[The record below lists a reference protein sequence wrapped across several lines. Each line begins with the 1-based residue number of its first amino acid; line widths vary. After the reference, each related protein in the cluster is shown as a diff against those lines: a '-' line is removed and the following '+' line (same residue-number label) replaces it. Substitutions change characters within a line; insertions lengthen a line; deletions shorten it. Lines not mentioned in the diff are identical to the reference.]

1 VLPALLKNSVTV
13 LRFST
18 LAPEA
23 SPQRSAQEM
32 PAGSSSMVATIY
44 PSIFYETRCRVREW
58 PASIHRTAERA
69 SLLLGNLR
77 LEDGEEP
84 GCKKP
89 RLFLAASGFT

>member
-44 PSIFYETRCRVREW
+44 PSIFYETRCRAREW
-58 PASIHRTAERA
+58 PASIHPVAEG
-69 SLLLGNLR
+69 LV
-77 LEDGEEP
+77 
-84 GCKKP
+84 
-89 RLFLAASGFT
+89 FLSETRGWKTGKSRGS

>member
-1 VLPALLKNSVTV
+1 MIPSN
-13 LRFST
+13 
-18 LAPEA
+18 EA
-23 SPQRSAQEM
+23 GKGP
-32 PAGSSSMVATIY
+32 V
-44 PSIFYETRCRVREW
+44 
-58 PASIHRTAERA
+58 ASIHPVAERA